1 MTTIVA
7 LKTKYA
13 VMEPNHGTQ
22 KYAVTMAMFVFLV
35 DAVQVDPNLSC
46 VMAIAV
52 RLGWHVVTAAAG
64 VDAAQK
70 TIIATVLIALQTILL
85 KDYFLLCL

>member
-35 DAVQVDPNLSC
+35 DAVQVDP
-46 VMAIAV
+46 
-52 RLGWHVVTAAAG
+52 VVTAAAG